1 MISYN
6 YGDMARSFYPK
17 TLNFW
22 TTSES
27 CASGEDSIELWVF
40 AVEMNCRLMRD
51 WRSVSG
57 NLLRIDGDASVQ
69 DAFIYLFLK
78 NGPKIEQCVRLFTY
92 TPIRGPYSFSYITES
107 IESGL

>member
-27 CASGEDSIELWVF
+27 LASSEDSDEPWVT
-40 AVEMNCRLMRD
+40 AVEIYCRM
-51 WRSVSG
+51 SG
-57 NLLRIDGDASVQ
+57 IWPSKVAMSANLQYASVQ
-69 DAFIYLFLK
+69 DSFISLILK
-78 NGPKIEQCVRLFTY
+78 KGPKIERCVRLFTY
-92 TPIRGPYSFSYITES
+92 TPIRGPYFISYITES